1 MEAHLAACAAC
12 ARQLAEERGL
22 HESLMEALQ
31 ASEHVDA
38 GGILLSQCRSELAEA
53 LDDLSAPPLQ
63 ERWRPLGWLRQWM
76 ILRPVLSGALLVLF
90 GAAIGTQMMPWI
102 SKRLDSNSNV
112 QTVNVSPAKRFTD
125 EQLSKMEVAGVSWAP
140 TADGAPG
147 TLQVHVLTEEPL
159 VLSGS
164 VDDPDLRR
172 VLTYM
177 VENGKQTDPGV
188 RLDCLEALRARH
200 ADLDVRRALLY
211 AARKDQN
218 PAVRMKA
225 LESLRDAVTDEGVRE
240 ALIDALEHD
249 ANPGVRVEAVNL
261 LVRSLEP
268 GAQEASDSSET
279 SSRLRRKASIVPSIP
294 RWNKWCALFR
304 ICNGMIRTATYG
316 CGAPRLC
323 GRLAR
328 ANYSKRRKFREF
340 KETLKID
347 ENDYEF
353 QNDEQCIGGRFPLGP
368 SGFFLR
374 QHFCRGWL
382 RVRTRSIRCPLPTG
396 SR

>member
-1 MEAHLAACAAC
+1 MSAPQQSQCREVAGLLVFYSCGETSEQENALIEKHLAACPVC
-12 ARQLAEERGL
+12 ATQLAEERGL

-31 ASEHVDA
+31 ASEQSDT

-63 ERWRPLGWLRQWM
+63 ERWRHFGWLRRSM
-76 ILRPVLSGALLVLF
+76 VMHPVLNGALLVLF
-90 GAAIGTQMMPWI
+90 GVAVGTQLLPWI
-102 SKRLDSNSNV
+102 STRLDSNSNA
-112 QTVNVSPAKRFTD
+112 QTVNVSPAARFTED
-125 EQLSKMEVAGVSWAP
+125 QLSKMLVAGVSLAP
-140 TADGAPG
+140 QSDGAPG
-147 TLQVHVLTEEPL
+147 TLQVRVRTEEPL

-172 VLTYM
+172 VLTY
-177 VENGKQTDPGV
+177 VIENGEQTDAGV

-225 LESLRDAVTDEGVRE
+225 LESLRDAVADTAVRE

-268 GAQEASDSSET
+268 GGLDSSDNAEPVLAPDGVERPLDPSMQHVVRT
-279 SSRLRRKASIVPSIP
+279 LQELQRSDPNRYVRLRSAA
-294 RWNKWCALFR
+294 ALR
-304 ICNGMIRTATYG
+304 QI
-316 CGAPRLC
+316 APR
-323 GRLAR
+323 
-328 ANYSKRRKFREF
+328 EV
-340 KETLKID
+340 
-347 ENDYEF
+347 
-353 QNDEQCIGGRFPLGP
+353 Q
-368 SGFFLR
+368 
-374 QHFCRGWL
+374 
-382 RVRTRSIRCPLPTG
+382 
-396 SR
+396 